1 MSDLQAIFEAE
12 LERRIPGPEWGTS
25 VREVFL
31 NLCDLTRDTV
41 ASGNTIFICGNGGS
55 AAQAQHFAAELVGRF
70 KRERQGIPAV
80 ALTPGDILI
89 GLSTSGTSPN
99 VVRAARWAREQ
110 GYATA
115 ALTGA
120 GGGDLAGTTDICVSV
135 PATETDIIQEYHLT
149 LIHILAEVAERTV
162 AGTQ

>member
-31 NLCDLTRDTV
+31 TLCDLIRDTV
-41 ASGNTIFICGNGGS
+41 VSGSTIFICGNGGS

-80 ALTPGDILI
+80 ALTPR
-89 GLSTSGTSPN
+89 P
-99 VVRAARWAREQ
+99 
-110 GYATA
+110 
-115 ALTGA
+115 
-120 GGGDLAGTTDICVSV
+120 
-135 PATETDIIQEYHLT
+135 
-149 LIHILAEVAERTV
+149 
-162 AGTQ
+162 